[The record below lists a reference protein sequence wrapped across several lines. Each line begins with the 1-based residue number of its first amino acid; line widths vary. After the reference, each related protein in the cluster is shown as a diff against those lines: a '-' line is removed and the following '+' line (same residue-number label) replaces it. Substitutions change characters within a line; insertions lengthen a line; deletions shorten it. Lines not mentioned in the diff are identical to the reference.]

1 MELKQIRTIHRD
13 APLALGLRAETTRLL
28 CLSGGGI
35 ISDLALSDSAYNKR
49 NVLTSQYMYGSCAP
63 HGEVKNLCRVEPFL
77 YPFNY
82 LSHGRI

>member
-13 APLALGLRAETTRLL
+13 APLALGLRAETTRLW

-35 ISDLALSDSAYNKR
+35 ISDLALSDTAYNKR
-49 NVLTSQYMYGSCAP
+49 NVLTCQDMCGACAP

-82 LSHGRI
+82 LSNGRI